1 MTLRLERLGP
11 RHAGAILAGQDAALA
26 EEIIGARWDPEVL
39 DDFLERAARWRAEG
53 PIREYAA
60 MLDDTTR
67 RASSASED
75 SQQIEDSPQI
85 EGDQLVEGDQPLEGE
100 LLGGGGLNLMAPGL
114 GRGQAALTYWL
125 LAEHRGRGH
134 GLELV
139 GSLVDRARSDARMA
153 QLVLRIA
160 PHNDASRAI
169 ARRLG
174 AVSTGTCDHHPA
186 DASRLAER
194 WVLDLR

>member
-1 MTLRLERLGP
+1 MRLERLGP
-11 RHAGAILAGQDAALA
+11 WHAAAILAGQDAVLA

-39 DDFLERAARWRAEG
+39 DDFLERAARWRDEG

-60 MLDDTTR
+60 MLEDTTR
-67 RASSASED
+67 CASSD
-75 SQQIEDSPQI
+75 SDDSRQF
-85 EGDQLVEGDQPLEGE
+85 EGSRRIDSDRRVEGDHPLGGE
-100 LLGGGGLNLMAPGL
+100 LLGGGGLNLVAPGL

-125 LAEHRGRGH
+125 LAAHRGRGH
-134 GLELV
+134 GLELA
-139 GSLVDRARSDARMA
+139 GSLVDRARSDTRIA

-160 PHNDASRAI
+160 PHNEASRAI

-174 AVSTGTCDHHPA
+174 AVSTGTRVRHPA
-186 DASRLAER
+186 DASRLADR

>member
-11 RHAGAILAGQDAALA
+11 RHAGAILAGQDAVLA

-39 DDFLERAARWRAEG
+39 DDFLERAARWRDEG

-67 RASSASED
+67 CASSD
-75 SQQIEDSPQI
+75 SDHSRLI
-85 EGDQLVEGDQPLEGE
+85 EGE
-100 LLGGGGLNLMAPGL
+100 LLGGGGLNLVAPGL

-134 GLELV
+134 GLELA
-139 GSLVDRARSDARMA
+139 GSLVDRARSDARIA

-160 PHNDASRAI
+160 PHNEASRAI

-174 AVSTGTCDHHPA
+174 AVSTGTRDRHPA
-186 DASRLAER
+186 DASRLADR

>member
-1 MTLRLERLGP
+1 MTLHLERLGP

-39 DDFLERAARWRAEG
+39 DDFLERAARWRADG

-75 SQQIEDSPQI
+75 SPQI
-85 EGDQLVEGDQPLEGE
+85 EGDQLFEGDQPLGGA

-134 GLELV
+134 GLELA